1 MVEKILN
8 QLANC
13 SEEELNLISKKAY
26 AIMLNRLHE
35 KIEELKEN
43 FFKAWKELEK
53 MGVDIYSKED
63 GLLHLNDITFEY

>member
-13 SEEELNLISKKAY
+13 SEEELTLISKKACV
-26 AIMLNRLHE
+26 IMLNRRHE

-43 FFKAWKELEK
+43 FFKAWKELEA
-53 MGVDIYSKED
+53 MGVDIYSKDDE
-63 GLLHLNDITFEY
+63 LLYLNDITFDY